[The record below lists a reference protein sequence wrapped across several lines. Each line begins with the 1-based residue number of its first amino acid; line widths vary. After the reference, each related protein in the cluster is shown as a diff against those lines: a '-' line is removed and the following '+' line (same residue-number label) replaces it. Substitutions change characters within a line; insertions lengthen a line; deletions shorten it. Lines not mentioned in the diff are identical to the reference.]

1 VRDAGLPVPAG
12 VVGISPW
19 TDLDATAKLEHRN
32 ARADPLIPVR
42 AIESIVKVLIAKGE
56 TLDPLLSPVNL
67 DLAGLPPALI
77 HVGTTEILE
86 LDALTLGDRLAEA
99 GVPVRVKLWQGQ
111 VHDFHLLGLDFLP
124 EARQAIAE
132 IGEFVRRTTTS

>member
-1 VRDAGLPVPAG
+1 
-12 VVGISPW
+12 
-19 TDLDATAKLEHRN
+19 
-32 ARADPLIPVR
+32 
-42 AIESIVKVLIAKGE
+42 VLIAKGE